1 MRTVSQGCG
10 IWRLYFD
17 VDTCHQAKFLKVLS
31 RSLVLQFLKD
41 LRNSDEC
48 FGQSPEWGE
57 HEQRSSIEH
66 EVSAG
71 NIVC

>member
-1 MRTVSQGCG
+1 MPMRRGKQGKQVRTVGQRYR

-17 VDTCHQAKFLKVLS
+17 VDTYHQAKFFKVLS

-41 LRNSDEC
+41 LRNGDER

-57 HEQRSSIEH
+57 HE
-66 EVSAG
+66 
-71 NIVC
+71 